1 MKPQYFL
8 MIVLTIISFFLVQLF
23 FPFMKPI
30 VVAFLLA
37 IATNNINRF
46 AHTKIQNQ
54 LGVSVTMTLALGALF
69 FAPIIYFMFV
79 TVDFIG
85 TLTQAQIFASIEKIR
100 FSILNLSQQFPFVK
114 QFLNESYLVS
124 DSKILFD
131 SIVGYSQ
138 EFAKMSMRFLFDMVL
153 ILVFYFLFNLY
164 GHEISNF
171 IKEILP
177 FRKQDTNELLF
188 ETANVMSVVFYSIL
202 VTAIFE
208 GFLFGG
214 FIYFY
219 GYDALLFGIL
229 YGFASLI
236 PVVGGALMWVPL
248 SAYEY
253 LNGDTGD
260 ALVIALYT
268 IIVISVVADTFIK
281 PIIIKYINVKV
292 VQTPTNV
299 NELFLFFAIVAG
311 LSTFG
316 FWGMIIGPALATFFI
331 SVLKSLKQFME

>member
-8 MIVLTIISFFLVQLF
+8 ITLLVIISFFLAQLF

-30 VVAFLLA
+30 IVAFLLA

-46 AHTKIQNQ
+46 LHTNFPNQ
-54 LGVSVTMTLALGALF
+54 LVVAICMTLGLGALF
-69 FAPIIYFMFV
+69 FAPIAYFMFV
-79 TVDFIG
+79 TIDFFGSVD
-85 TLTQAQIFASIEKIR
+85 QAHLVLAIEKIKLAINTLPADLHFIKQSIDESFLSVGSDELLQQVVAYSGQFGQMTAR
-100 FSILNLSQQFPFVK
+100 F
-114 QFLNESYLVS
+114 
-124 DSKILFD
+124 
-131 SIVGYSQ
+131 
-138 EFAKMSMRFLFDMVL
+138 MFDMVL

-164 GHEISNF
+164 GYEISNF
-171 IKEILP
+171 IKDILP
-177 FRKQDTNELLF
+177 FRKQDTNELLY

-208 GFLFGG
+208 GFLFGV
-214 FIYFY
+214 FIHFY
-219 GYDALLFGIL
+219 GYDAVLFGIL

-236 PVVGGALMWVPL
+236 PIVGGAIMWVPI
-248 SAYEY
+248 AGYEY
-253 LNGDTGD
+253 IHGNQTD
-260 ALVIALYT
+260 AIIIAIYT
-268 IIVISVVADTFIK
+268 ITVISVIADTFIK

-299 NELFLFFAIVAG
+299 NELLLFFAIVAG

-316 FWGMIIGPALATFFI
+316 FWGMIIGPALVTFFI